1 MDFRF
6 GLLRLGLMTMLLWP
20 CGAQASP
27 AGEPLPPNAF
37 APPILD
43 GVARRAEPAT
53 PGLQS
58 YRFEGGRD
66 WPALRFHAA
75 TPLDWRRAGALAFD
89 VENPSDTPF
98 PLLLRLDDDF
108 KADGGDRSL
117 TGTTVLAPHAR
128 VTLVLPLD
136 PDAPTGMRGR
146 PPGRVALEPGDQLV
160 GESRGSVDLGHIVA
174 LHVSGTRLTDDHTL
188 LIGPPML
195 RPAGEPPSRPAPLAD
210 VFGQWTQGTWPEN
223 VSSIAD
229 LRAKLATATAQT
241 RRLART
247 LVPTA
252 DAYGGVDASVRLP
265 ATGFF
270 RTAKVGGRW
279 ALITPAGHRFFSL
292 GVDSVATSNPTIVGG
307 RAQLFTG
314 LTSAEARDPAATIDV
329 GEANL
334 ERGLGAGWRERW
346 PGEVLGRLKA
356 WGFNTLGNWSDPG
369 LARDAHMAYVSFT
382 DVEGDSAMVPMSG
395 GRSLADPF
403 DPRFAA
409 VADAIAATMTA
420 GTRDDPYLIGYF
432 SGNEL
437 PWGRPDRPDD
447 GIAAHVMALGAAS
460 PAKRALVD
468 GLRGR
473 YGTVEALAAAYGLAV
488 PVGWD
493 TMLSQPFAW
502 PMPPTEAAR
511 RDMAGFGGRF
521 ADLYFETVRAA
532 LKRHDPNHLYLG
544 TRLAAYPPEVMAAC
558 ARWCDV
564 ISLNLYARTPEAE
577 AAAWRSLDRPVLIG
591 EFHFGSTDRG
601 SFWPGMVAVETE
613 AARGPAYAAYV
624 AAAVADPAIVGVHWY
639 QYADEPLTGRPYDG
653 ENGHIGLVAVTDIP
667 FAGFVEA
674 VATAN
679 RAALE
684 VFAGQGRPA
693 AAAERLGLRGTQ

>member
-1 MDFRF
+1 MGFRF
-6 GLLRLGLMTMLLWP
+6 GMARLGLAAMLLWP
-20 CGAQASP
+20 CCTL
-27 AGEPLPPNAF
+27 AGLPGETLPLGAF

-43 GVARRAEPAT
+43 GVVRLAEPAT
-53 PGLQS
+53 PGLES
-58 YRFEGGRD
+58 YRFAGGQD

-75 TPLDWRRAGALAFD
+75 SPLDWRRAGALTVA

-98 PLLLRLDDDF
+98 PLLLRLDDDI

-117 TGTTVLAPHAR
+117 TGTTVLAPHAHVR
-128 VTLVLPLD
+128 LVLPLD
-136 PDAPTGMRGR
+136 AAAPTGMRGR

-174 LHVSGTRLTDDHTL
+174 LHVSGMRMAADHEL
-188 LIGPPML
+188 LIGPQTL
-195 RPAGEPPSRPAPLAD
+195 RPIQGQPRSSEPLAD
-210 VFGQWTQGTWPEN
+210 AFGQWTQGTWPEK
-223 VSSIAD
+223 VHSIAD
-229 LRAKLATATAQT
+229 LRAKLAAATAQT
-241 RRLART
+241 RRLAR
-247 LVPTA
+247 VPVPAA
-252 DAYGGVDASVRLP
+252 DAYGGVEPSLKLP

-270 RTAKVGGRW
+270 RTAKIGGRW
-279 ALITPAGHRFFSL
+279 TLITPAGHRFFSL
-292 GVDSVATSNPTIVGG
+292 GVDSVAASNPTIVRG
-307 RAQLFTG
+307 RAALFTG
-314 LTSAEARDPAATIDV
+314 LSAAEAHDPVATIDV

-334 ERGLGAGWRERW
+334 ERGLGPGWRDLW
-346 PGEVLGRLKA
+346 PQQVLGRLKA
-356 WGFNTLGNWSDPG
+356 WGFNTLGTWSDPR
-369 LARDAHMAYVSFT
+369 LARAARMAYVSFT

-409 VADAIAATMTA
+409 VADAVAGTMTA

-437 PWGRPDRPDD
+437 PWGRPDRPED
-447 GIAAHVMALGAAS
+447 GIAAQVMALGAES
-460 PAKRALVD
+460 PAKHALVD
-468 GLRGR
+468 ELRAR
-473 YGTVEALAAAYGLAV
+473 YGTPEALAAAYGLAA
-488 PVGWD
+488 PVDWD
-493 TMLSQPFAW
+493 ALLSRPFTW
-502 PMPPTEAAR
+502 PMPLDAAAR
-511 RDMAGFGGRF
+511 RDMTDFGGRF
-521 ADLYFETVRAA
+521 AELYFRTVRTA

-564 ISLNLYARTPEAE
+564 ISVNVYDRTPEAE
-577 AAAWRSLDRPVLIG
+577 AAAWRGLDRPVLIG

-601 SFWPGMVAVETE
+601 SFWPGMMAVDNE
-613 AARGPAYAAYV
+613 AGRGPAFAAYV

-653 ENGHIGLVAVTDIP
+653 ENGHIGLVAVTDVP
-667 FAGFVEA
+667 YAGFVEA
-674 VATAN
+674 VAAAN

-693 AAAERLGLRGTQ
+693 AAERLGLRGTQ